1 MWYSKI
7 NKTALFIFPGMI
19 KRHTAAW
26 LSDTIGWEEGDSG
39 IVNRARRVE
48 VRAGGFKIAL
58 QGKGVWFT
66 VFVGCSL
73 YFSLFLKLF
82 QGGCFHFF
90 KGFFLFFFK
99 KSVCLLVHAQLMP
112 VSAYTHGPGFPY
124 GFHTQS
130 LMACLPSSFETKACK
145 IYGEPFCFLF

>member
-1 MWYSKI
+1 
-7 NKTALFIFPGMI
+7 MI

-26 LSDTIGWEEGDSG
+26 LSDTLGWEEGDSG

-66 VFVGCSL
+66 VFVGFSL

-82 QGGCFHFF
+82 QRGCFHFF
-90 KGFFLFFFK
+90 KGFFLFF
-99 KSVCLLVHAQLMP
+99 LR
-112 VSAYTHGPGFPY
+112 
-124 GFHTQS
+124 
-130 LMACLPSSFETKACK
+130 KACACWFT
-145 IYGEPFCFLF
+145 PS